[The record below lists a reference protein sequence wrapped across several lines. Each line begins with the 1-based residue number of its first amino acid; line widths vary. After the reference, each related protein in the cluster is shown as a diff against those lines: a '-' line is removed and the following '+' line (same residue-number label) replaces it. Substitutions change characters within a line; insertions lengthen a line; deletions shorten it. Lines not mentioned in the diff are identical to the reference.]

1 MTLAV
6 ETALNVQDKVAL
18 PEPVRLAGD
27 RVQSVLFEL
36 RLTNPLNE
44 LNPETVIVELPFA
57 PTLTDTIVGL
67 APIEKS
73 GAKLT

>member
-1 MTLAV
+1 MM
-6 ETALNVQDKVAL
+6 AL
-18 PEPVRLAGD
+18 PEPVTLGGD
-27 RVQSVLFEL
+27 RVHNVLFEL
-36 RLTNPLNE
+36 KLTIPLNE
-44 LNPETVIVELPFA
+44 LKPETVIVELPFA